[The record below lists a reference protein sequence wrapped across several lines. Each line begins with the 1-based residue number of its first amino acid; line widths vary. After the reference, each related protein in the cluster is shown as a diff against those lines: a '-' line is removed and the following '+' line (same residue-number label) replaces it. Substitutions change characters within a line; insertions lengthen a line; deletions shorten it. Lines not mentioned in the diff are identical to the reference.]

1 MHEINIV
8 IISGLSGSGKSTALK
23 TIEDL
28 GFYCIDNLPIILLPK
43 FIELCRSSQYDIS
56 KIALVVD
63 VREGSFL
70 KELKPTLNRLKS
82 EGFNIEMIF
91 LECSNDI
98 LIQRFSETR
107 RNHPLS
113 EDGSVREGILLE
125 REMLKDIRKLSDRQV
140 DTTDMNVHQLRGF
153 FQECFDRFSRQDM
166 VITFMSFGFR
176 YGVPHDSDNIFDV
189 RFLPNP
195 YFVNEL
201 KELDGNDERILRYV
215 FSRSEANDFFDKLTS
230 FLSFLI
236 PLFKREGKSYLTVAT
251 GCTGGRHRS
260 VVVANQ
266 LKKFYEQMYGR
277 VSVIHRDID
286 KK

>member
-1 MHEINIV
+1 MNEINIV

-70 KELKPTLNRLKS
+70 KELKPTLIRLRV
-82 EGFNIEMIF
+82 EGLNIEMIF

-113 EDGSVREGILLE
+113 GGSVREGIILE
-125 REMLKDIRKLSDRQV
+125 REMLEDIRMFADRQI
-140 DTTDMNVHQLRGF
+140 DTSAMNVHQLRGV
-153 FQECFDRFSRQDM
+153 FQEGFNRFSKQDM
-166 VITFMSFGFR
+166 AITFMSFGFR
-176 YGVPHDSDNIFDV
+176 YGVPHDSDNVFDV

-195 YFVNEL
+195 YFLNEL
-201 KELDGNDERILRYV
+201 KELDGNDDSIDNYV
-215 FSRSEANDFFDKLTS
+215 FSRTEANTFFNNLTS

-236 PLFKREGKSYLTVAT
+236 PLFKQEGKSYLTIAI

-260 VVVANQ
+260 VVVANR
-266 LKKFYEQMYGR
+266 LKEFYEHLYGC
-277 VSVIHRDID
+277 VSVIHRDLD